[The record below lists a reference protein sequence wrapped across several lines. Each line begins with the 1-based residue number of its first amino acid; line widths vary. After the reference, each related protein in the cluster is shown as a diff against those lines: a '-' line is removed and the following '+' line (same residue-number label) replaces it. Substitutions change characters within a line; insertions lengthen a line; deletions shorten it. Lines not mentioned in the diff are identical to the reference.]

1 MGKGFKLQTYI
12 VTDERIDHLDDYQ
25 AHAIALGVYPQEEWK
40 AYLPLQLASE
50 AGEVAGKFGKAVR
63 KGEDIDPHAVA
74 LELGDVLWY
83 VANLA
88 EMVGYDLSEIATMN
102 IEKLEDRTKRGVLNG
117 DGDNR

>member
-1 MGKGFKLQTYI
+1 MDNDMYTVDHILYF
-12 VTDERIDHLDDYQ
+12 DEYQ
-25 AHAIALGVYPQEEWK
+25 AEAVALGVYPQEEWK

-88 EMVGYDLSEIATMN
+88 EMVGYDLSEIARMN
-102 IEKLEDRTKRGVLNG
+102 IEKLESRKARGVLNG